1 MVRVYSCACAV
12 RVLCVCCA
20 VRAAPTAQSSRL
32 LLSSDLLRAL
42 RLACAEVAACSCRRW
57 LISLAARQVRTP
69 YMLVQQHDYVLQVR
83 VKVRVRVR
91 VRCLTLT
98 RLP

>member
-1 MVRVYSCACAV
+1 M

-20 VRAAPTAQSSRL
+20 VRAASTAQSTRL
-32 LLSSDLLRAL
+32 LLSSDLLRVP